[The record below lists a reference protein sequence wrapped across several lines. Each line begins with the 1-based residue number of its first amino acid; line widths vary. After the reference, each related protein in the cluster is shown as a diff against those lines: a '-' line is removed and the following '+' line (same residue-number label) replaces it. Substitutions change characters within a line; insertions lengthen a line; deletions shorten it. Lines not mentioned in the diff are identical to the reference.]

1 MKVTP
6 KFCFPF
12 KISDDPTASICY
24 HGIRIFSAAMIKH
37 ATFPHTFRINSQI
50 SQKNGKRKKERVTV
64 IALGA
69 QKMEVGTFFL
79 TTVLISR
86 TNVKGLKQFFKK

>member
-1 MKVTP
+1 M
-6 KFCFPF
+6 
-12 KISDDPTASICY
+12 
-24 HGIRIFSAAMIKH
+24 
-37 ATFPHTFRINSQI
+37 
-50 SQKNGKRKKERVTV
+50 

-86 TNVKGLKQFFKK
+86 TNVKGLKHFLRIEVRGDFKIHGSKYFYQKSKIYDVVSLLYLWWAQKTRPLHEILTRLVIIENAFIRCFQ